1 MPTEAVV
8 ALAIIFMGCSFVSL
22 WIWMGTR
29 GLKRPTLEPVRE
41 GLFALEQRL
50 ARLEVAVDD
59 MSAAFAQVTEGQ
71 QFLTKLLAERSA
83 SASTHLRQTGT
94 PPDRGQ
100 TA

>member
-1 MPTEAVV
+1 MPDYAV
-8 ALAIIFMGCSFVSL
+8 ALAVIFMGCSFVSL
-22 WIWMGTR
+22 WIWMATR
-29 GLKRPTLEPVRE
+29 GRKGPALEPVRD
-41 GLFALEQRL
+41 ALLTMEQRL

-59 MSAAFAQVTEGQ
+59 MSAAFAQVSEGQ

-83 SASTHLRQTGT
+83 SASTRLRQTDT